1 MNQRDKKSVVV
12 RALFGVAWQD
22 NLQEVV
28 VQLEGTMRDEVVV
41 DGVDEAQRCE
51 NDVKRH
57 FGDAPDHSSA
67 PVAPVAALVPPVDV
81 SPRFGEESLD
91 PVQKVERNV
100 DQPVESVHYDAHKV
114 HHKDRHFL
122 QQFDDDDGDEDLESP
137 ADDSSGGYSSMTRL
151 FRRCFNGLEVSDVIR
166 RDVGLPGVVPDHRP
180 SAVRDPLHPHHLA
193 FPQCTQPPRPRRVRL
208 PDIKPCGSLIDR
220 RKFPPLHRRPRLCRR
235 HNKENGQQ

>member
-1 MNQRDKKSVVV
+1 
-12 RALFGVAWQD
+12 
-22 NLQEVV
+22 
-28 VQLEGTMRDEVVV
+28 MRDEVVV

-57 FGDAPDHSSA
+57 FGDAPDHSS
-67 PVAPVAALVPPVDV
+67 APVAALVPPVDV

-220 RKFPPLHRRPRLCRR
+220 RKFPPPAPPPPPPLPPTQQREWTAVTLLSIGVYVLGLCLSAR
-235 HNKENGQQ
+235 KEASSWK